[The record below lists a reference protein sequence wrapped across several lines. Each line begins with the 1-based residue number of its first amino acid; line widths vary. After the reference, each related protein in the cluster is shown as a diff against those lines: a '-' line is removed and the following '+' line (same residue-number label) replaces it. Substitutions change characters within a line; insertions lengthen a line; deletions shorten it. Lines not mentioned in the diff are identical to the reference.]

1 MKLFSQRIGIF
12 SICTFAIFSCS
23 SPKALEY
30 KDYKNFS
37 IQKLGFSSS
46 QVKLDLEYY
55 NPNNFGLQLKNTDL
69 EIFIDNQFL
78 GHSLSDTLITIPRR
92 GSFILPIK
100 FDVDMQGIYKNALK
114 TLMGNEV
121 TVKVTGKLKLGKA
134 NVFMSMP
141 VNYEGKQKFSM
152 F

>member
-1 MKLFSQRIGIF
+1 MPLNKIKIWAVSISLFII
-12 SICTFAIFSCS
+12 SCS

-69 EIFIDNQFL
+69 DIFIDNQFL
-78 GHSLSDTLITIPRR
+78 GHSSSDTLIGIPRR
-92 GSFILPIK
+92 GSFLLPIK
-100 FDVDMQGIYKNALK
+100 FDVDMQSIYKNALN

-141 VNYEGKQKFSM
+141 VNYEGKQKFSL